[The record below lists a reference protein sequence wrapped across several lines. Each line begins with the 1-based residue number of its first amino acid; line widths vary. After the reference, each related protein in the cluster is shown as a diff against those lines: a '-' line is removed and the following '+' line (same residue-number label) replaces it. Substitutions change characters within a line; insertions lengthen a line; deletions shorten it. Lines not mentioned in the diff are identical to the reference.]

1 MLIWILISVIA
12 VSLAS
17 LIGIIFIYFKEK
29 ILKKILTALISL
41 ASGAM
46 LGGAFL
52 HLLPESAELGV
63 KNIWIYPLIGILVF
77 FILEKFLFW
86 RHCHTEK
93 CRVHTFAYLNLIG
106 DGVHNFI
113 DGLIIASSYIINLE
127 VGIATTIAVLF
138 HEIPQEIGD
147 FGILVY
153 SGMSRFKA
161 LLYNFLFALTAVIG
175 ALIGYFIREYAYIQY
190 VIPITAGGF
199 IYIAAS
205 DLIPELKKTT
215 NIRKSLI
222 ELAFLIIGIVIMLFI

>member
-1 MLIWILISVIA
+1 MLIWILLSVIA
-12 VSLAS
+12 VSLVS
-17 LIGIIFIYFKEK
+17 LIGIVLIYFKEN
-29 ILKKILTALISL
+29 ILKKFLTALLSL

-52 HLLPESAELGV
+52 HLLPESAELGI
-63 KNIWIYPLIGILVF
+63 KNIWIYPLIGILIF

-86 RHCHTEK
+86 RHCHTKK

-113 DGLIIASSYIINLE
+113 DGLIIASSYIINFE
-127 VGIATTIAVLF
+127 VGVATTIAVLF

-147 FGILVY
+147 VGVLLY
-153 SGMSRFKA
+153 SGMSKFKA
-161 LLYNFLFALTAVIG
+161 LLYNFLFALTAIIG

-190 VIPITAGGF
+190 IIPITAGGF

-215 NIRKSLI
+215 SIKKSLV
-222 ELAFLIIGIVIMLFI
+222 ELAFLIIGIVIMFFV